1 MKVKLTRKLIQSP
14 IEPLGVF
21 IATLPFGAEAKV
33 ERSNKKTLRGKF
45 TLYPA

>member
-21 IATLPFGAEAKV
+21 MTTLPFGAEAKLG
-33 ERSNKKTLRGKF
+33 RSNKKTLRGKF

>member
-1 MKVKLTRKLIQSP
+1 M
-14 IEPLGVF
+14 EPLGVF
-21 IATLPFGAEAKV
+21 ITTFSFGAEAKL